1 MPNLACLAKHICAD
15 VCQDDMPLLTIPT
28 RIFAFSSFQE
38 RRRFQSLLHVAI
50 VTEPQCQRIAIGPFY
65 KLAVVGGVYAFAL
78 IRNLA
83 TAFVEDRSLAVG
95 IIDVAV
101 CFANGTTSMMFG

>member
-1 MPNLACLAKHICAD
+1 M
-15 VCQDDMPLLTIPT
+15 
-28 RIFAFSSFQE
+28 
-38 RRRFQSLLHVAI
+38 
-50 VTEPQCQRIAIGPFY
+50 AIGSFC
-65 KLAVVGGVYAFAL
+65 KLAVVGGMSAFVL

-101 CFANGTTSMMFG
+101 CFANGTTSMMFGWDFSQFCNEGTMALVLAVRWGNRSFSAFSAATPP